1 MITPLDLSGAM
12 ARNLGTI
19 KNQTKD
25 LSHADSVLQ
34 PPVKGNC
41 MNWVLG
47 HIVENRSN
55 MLKLLGQPAILTDA
69 QAKRYGYGSEPVCGD
84 GDDVIKL
91 DTLLALL
98 EQSQQAIEA
107 VLAKITP
114 EELGKEMKAF
124 YGDTTLGQ
132 FLFFLYWHETYHVGQ
147 TELLREVALAAK

>member
-1 MITPLDLSGAM
+1 MITPQDLSGAL

-19 KNQTKD
+19 KNQTQG

-47 HIVENRSN
+47 HVAENRN
-55 MLKLLGQPAILTDA
+55 HILQLLGQPAILTEA
-69 QAKRYGYGSEPVCGD
+69 QCKRYGYGSEPVCGD
-84 GDDVIKL
+84 GPEVIKL
-91 DTLLALL
+91 ETLLDLL
-98 EQSQQAIEA
+98 EQSQKTIES

-114 EELGKEMKAF
+114 EELAKGMKAF